1 MKKAEIQMKS
11 LLRKQ
16 RNEVNK
22 IPGYNFNH
30 FTGKTKS
37 GNPRKNRKKKVRI
50 KKIHRNKYKQ

>member
-30 FTGKTKS
+30 FTGKAKS
-37 GNPRKNRKKKVRI
+37 GNSRKNRKKKVRI